1 MTRFLST
8 NIQSTRRGFDN
19 RLSSFAGS
27 VAAGV
32 VGLKMPRYCLFGDT
46 VNVASRMESTSE
58 AMRTQL
64 SDATYAQLR
73 ENGGFNMTERGV
85 VEVKVILYNINNNN
99 NDNRPSTNNNTPL
112 FQTYVSRH
120 T

>member
-1 MTRFLST
+1 MPPLLST
-8 NIQSTRRGFDN
+8 ESTIGEEGFN
-19 RLSSFAGS
+19 NCLTSFAGS

-85 VEVKVILYNINNNN
+85 VEVKVI
-99 NDNRPSTNNNTPL
+99 
-112 FQTYVSRH
+112 TY
-120 T
+120 

>member
-1 MTRFLST
+1 
-8 NIQSTRRGFDN
+8 
-19 RLSSFAGS
+19 
-27 VAAGV
+27 
-32 VGLKMPRYCLFGDT
+32 MPRYCLFGDT

-64 SDATYAQLR
+64 SDATYAQLL

-99 NDNRPSTNNNTPL
+99 NDN
-112 FQTYVSRH
+112 TY
-120 T
+120 